1 MKIALFTETFLP
13 KVDGIVTR
21 LTKTI
26 EFLIKNGDEVI
37 IFCPEGCPES
47 YMGATVVGVAAMPLP
62 LYPELKL
69 GLPGPAV
76 SDKLEKFNPDLIH
89 VVNPA
94 VLGLGGIWLAKTNNI
109 PLIASYHTHLPKY
122 LEHYGMGMLEPLLWE
137 LLKAAH
143 NQALLN
149 LCTSTAMVNE
159 LKDKGIQRTA
169 LWQRGVDTFS
179 FRPDL
184 RSEKMR
190 KKLFGEYND
199 ANYLLIYVGRLSAEK
214 QIERIKPVLES
225 IPNACLALVGDGPYR
240 NQLEKIFE
248 NTKTNFTGYLSG
260 DELASAYASGDIFL
274 FPSSTETLGLVLLE
288 AMAAGCPV
296 IGANKGGIPDII
308 SDGIN
313 GCLYDPDEAKAII
326 NNALGFSYA
335 AQNEFKK
342 AIKHYKSALKSLPE
356 YIIALNNLASAQ
368 QRLLEYDLAY
378 ETYQKVLAIDP
389 KNKTAIKKSKELEKR
404 NNYKPYKGIKD
415 KGF

>member
-1 MKIALFTETFLP
+1 MKIAFFTETFLP

-26 EFLIKNGDEVI
+26 EFLTKNGDEVI
-37 IFCPEGCPES
+37 VFCPEGCPDS
-47 YMGATVVGVAAMPLP
+47 YKGATIVGVAAMPLP

-76 SDKLEKFNPDLIH
+76 SDKLEEFKPDLVH

-159 LKDKGIQRTA
+159 LEDKGIQRTA
-169 LWQRGVDTFS
+169 LWQRGVDTEN
-179 FRPDL
+179 FRPEL

-190 KKLFGEYND
+190 EKLFGKYQNTD
-199 ANYLLIYVGRLSAEK
+199 SLLIYVGRLSAEK
-214 QIERIKPVLES
+214 QIERIKPVLDN
-225 IPNACLALVGDGPYR
+225 IPGACLALVGDGPYR
-240 NQLEKIFE
+240 GQLEKIFE
-248 NTKTNFTGYLSG
+248 NTKTNFIGYLSG
-260 DELASAYASGDIFL
+260 EELASAYASGDIFL

-308 SDGIN
+308 NNGIN
-313 GCLYDPDEAKAII
+313 GCLYNPDEKDNGERSLIEATKKILA
-326 NNALGFSYA
+326 NKNQKETMRKEARKEAEQWDWNQATLQLQKYYA
-335 AQNEFKK
+335 ET
-342 AIKHYKSALKSLPE
+342 
-356 YIIALNNLASAQ
+356 
-368 QRLLEYDLAY
+368 LEN
-378 ETYQKVLAIDP
+378 I
-389 KNKTAIKKSKELEKR
+389 S
-404 NNYKPYKGIKD
+404 
-415 KGF
+415 

>member
-1 MKIALFTETFLP
+1 MKIAFFTETFLP

-26 EFLIKNGDEVI
+26 EYLVKNGDDVI
-37 IFCPEGCPES
+37 VFCPEGSPNN
-47 YMGATVVGVAAMPLP
+47 YKGAKIVGVAAMPLP

-76 SDKLEKFNPDLIH
+76 SDALEDFQPDLIH

-122 LEHYGMGMLEPLLWE
+122 LEYYGMGMLEPLLWE

-159 LKDKGIQRTA
+159 LESKGIKRTA
-169 LWQRGVDTFS
+169 LWQRGVDTNS
-179 FRPDL
+179 FKPEYRNQNMRTKLLGSYPDTG
-184 RSEKMR
+184 S
-190 KKLFGEYND
+190 
-199 ANYLLIYVGRLSAEK
+199 LLIYVGRLSAEK
-214 QIERIKPVLES
+214 QIERIKPVLEN
-225 IPNACLALVGDGPYR
+225 IPDASLALVGDGPYR

-248 NTKTNFTGYLSG
+248 NTKTNFVGYLAG
-260 DELASAYASGDIFL
+260 EELASAYASGDIFL

-308 SDGIN
+308 NDGIN
-313 GCLYDPDEAKAII
+313 GCLYDPDQEDNGEESLIAATKKILEDNSKKEKMRIAARTEAEKWDWNQAT
-326 NNALGFSYA
+326 L
-335 AQNEFKK
+335 Q
-342 AIKHYKSALKSLPE
+342 LKNF
-356 YIIALNNLASAQ
+356 Y
-368 QRLLEYDLAY
+368 
-378 ETYQKVLAIDP
+378 T
-389 KNKTAIKKSKELEKR
+389 KTL
-404 NNYKPYKGIKD
+404 D
-415 KGF
+415 KI

>member
-1 MKIALFTETFLP
+1 MKIAFFTETFLP

-26 EFLIKNGDEVI
+26 EFLTKNGDEVI
-37 IFCPEGCPES
+37 VFCPEGCPDS
-47 YMGATVVGVAAMPLP
+47 YKGATIVGVAAMPLP

-76 SDKLEKFNPDLIH
+76 SDKLEEFKPDLVH

-159 LKDKGIQRTA
+159 LEDKGIQRTA
-169 LWQRGVDTFS
+169 LWQRGVDTEN
-179 FRPDL
+179 FRPEL

-190 KKLFGEYND
+190 EKLFGKYQNTD
-199 ANYLLIYVGRLSAEK
+199 SLLIYVGRLSAEK
-214 QIERIKPVLES
+214 QIERIKPVLDN
-225 IPNACLALVGDGPYR
+225 IPGACLALVGDGPYR
-240 NQLEKIFE
+240 GQLEKIFE
-248 NTKTNFTGYLSG
+248 NTKTNFIGYLSG
-260 DELASAYASGDIFL
+260 EELASAYASGDIFL

-288 AMAAGCPV
+288 EMAAGCPV

-308 SDGIN
+308 NNGIN
-313 GCLYDPDEAKAII
+313 GCLYNPDEKDNGERSLIEAT
-326 NNALGFSYA
+326 
-335 AQNEFKK
+335 KK
-342 AIKHYKSALKSLPE
+342 I
-356 YIIALNNLASAQ
+356 LA
-368 QRLLEYDLAY
+368 D
-378 ETYQKVLAIDP
+378 
-389 KNKTAIKKSKELEKR
+389 KNKKEAMRKEARKEAEQWDWNQATLQLQKYYAETLE
-404 NNYKPYKGIKD
+404 NIS
-415 KGF
+415 

>member
-1 MKIALFTETFLP
+1 MKIAFFTETFLP

-26 EFLIKNGDEVI
+26 EFLTKNGDEVI
-37 IFCPEGCPES
+37 VFCPEGCPDS
-47 YMGATVVGVAAMPLP
+47 YKGATIVGVAAMPLP

-76 SDKLEKFNPDLIH
+76 SDKLEEFKPDLVH

-159 LKDKGIQRTA
+159 LEDKGIQRTA
-169 LWQRGVDTFS
+169 LWQRGVDTEN
-179 FRPDL
+179 FRPEL

-190 KKLFGEYND
+190 EKLFGKYQNTD
-199 ANYLLIYVGRLSAEK
+199 SLLIYVGRLSAEK
-214 QIERIKPVLES
+214 QIERIKPVLDN
-225 IPNACLALVGDGPYR
+225 IPGACLALVGDGPYR
-240 NQLEKIFE
+240 GQLEKIFE
-248 NTKTNFTGYLSG
+248 NTKTNFIGYLSG
-260 DELASAYASGDIFL
+260 KELASAYASGDIFL

-308 SDGIN
+308 NNGIN
-313 GCLYDPDEAKAII
+313 GCLYNPDEKD
-326 NNALGFSYA
+326 NG
-335 AQNEFKK
+335 E
-342 AIKHYKSALKSLPE
+342 KSLIE
-356 YIIALNNLASAQ
+356 ATKKILA
-368 QRLLEYDLAY
+368 D
-378 ETYQKVLAIDP
+378 
-389 KNKTAIKKSKELEKR
+389 KNKKEAMRKEARKEAEQWDWNQATLQLQKYYAETLE
-404 NNYKPYKGIKD
+404 NIS
-415 KGF
+415 

>member
-1 MKIALFTETFLP
+1 MKIAFFTETFLP

-26 EFLIKNGDEVI
+26 EFLTKNGDEVI
-37 IFCPEGCPES
+37 VFCPEGCPDS
-47 YMGATVVGVAAMPLP
+47 YKGATIVGVAAMPLP

-76 SDKLEKFNPDLIH
+76 SDKLEEFKPDLVH

-159 LKDKGIQRTA
+159 LEDKGIQRTA
-169 LWQRGVDTFS
+169 LWQRGVDTEN
-179 FRPDL
+179 FRPEL

-190 KKLFGEYND
+190 EKLFGKYQNTD
-199 ANYLLIYVGRLSAEK
+199 SLLIYVGRLSAEK
-214 QIERIKPVLES
+214 QIERIKPVLDN
-225 IPNACLALVGDGPYR
+225 IPGACLALVGDGPYR
-240 NQLEKIFE
+240 GQLEKIFE
-248 NTKTNFTGYLSG
+248 NTKTNFIGYLSG
-260 DELASAYASGDIFL
+260 EELASAYASGDIFL

-308 SDGIN
+308 NNGIN
-313 GCLYDPDEAKAII
+313 GCLYNPDEKDNGERSLIEAT
-326 NNALGFSYA
+326 
-335 AQNEFKK
+335 KK
-342 AIKHYKSALKSLPE
+342 I
-356 YIIALNNLASAQ
+356 LA
-368 QRLLEYDLAY
+368 D
-378 ETYQKVLAIDP
+378 
-389 KNKTAIKKSKELEKR
+389 KNKKEAMRKEARKEAEQWNWNQATLQLQKYYSETLE
-404 NNYKPYKGIKD
+404 NIS
-415 KGF
+415 

>member
-1 MKIALFTETFLP
+1 MKIAFFTETFLP

-26 EFLIKNGDEVI
+26 EFLTKNGDEVI
-37 IFCPEGCPES
+37 VFCPEGCPDS
-47 YMGATVVGVAAMPLP
+47 YKGATIVGVAAMPLP

-76 SDKLEKFNPDLIH
+76 SDKLEEFKPDLVH

-159 LKDKGIQRTA
+159 LEDKGIQRTA
-169 LWQRGVDTFS
+169 LWQRGVDTEN
-179 FRPDL
+179 FRPEL

-190 KKLFGEYND
+190 KKLFGKYQNTD
-199 ANYLLIYVGRLSAEK
+199 SLLIYVGRLSAEK
-214 QIERIKPVLES
+214 QIERIKPVLDQ
-225 IPNACLALVGDGPYR
+225 IPGACLALVGDGPYR
-240 NQLEKIFE
+240 GQLEKIFE
-248 NTKTNFTGYLSG
+248 NTKTNFIGYLSG
-260 DELASAYASGDIFL
+260 EELASAYASGDIFL

-308 SDGIN
+308 NDGIN
-313 GCLYDPDEAKAII
+313 GCLYDPDEKDNGERSLIEAT
-326 NNALGFSYA
+326 
-335 AQNEFKK
+335 KK
-342 AIKHYKSALKSLPE
+342 ILADKYKKEAMRKEARKEAEQWNWNQATLQLQK
-356 YIIALNNLASAQ
+356 YY
-368 QRLLEYDLAY
+368 LE
-378 ETYQKVLAIDP
+378 T
-389 KNKTAIKKSKELEKR
+389 LEQ
-404 NNYKPYKGIKD
+404 IS
-415 KGF
+415 